1 MALSKEIKTNLS
13 KLNQNFWISME
24 KNNESKIAIMSISEI
39 NSFIFHKTF
48 FMWFFMEKLFMEHG
62 KAILCLWE

>member
-1 MALSKEIKTNLS
+1 
-13 KLNQNFWISME
+13 ME

-62 KAILCLWE
+62 KAIFWLWE